1 MGATTNKNPKFTF
14 IIPSYNRFDKLTNLL
29 NQIKG
34 YDNTSV
40 IIFNDASIDKR
51 YETLPSIFNNLTIIN
66 NRSNNGKKL
75 YSNTVISLLNSAENT
90 DFDYVV
96 MLADDFILC
105 DNFIELLSGI
115 VNEYDIIN
123 IFSIHES
130 NWTYRGWIDGAF
142 ACSKNAMSI
151 IKNKIKPTI
160 SGNNGM
166 STGVW
171 KGVTTSFWKD
181 NGSKYKL
188 VTLNYS
194 LTQHDGNDDSKL
206 HPVHRLKTPIVARN
220 FYNNFY
226 GNEIK
231 IIGDSTIK
239 QTVQKKKDTSSGNSI
254 ATPNI
259 SKTPNVSKTTE
270 IEKTPVESKPKQS
283 VVNSPIEF
291 DKTRLNSIKKSLNQQ
306 NQSRI
311 NKITDDVFLAKT
323 RKRNLRLGGR

>member
-1 MGATTNKNPKFTF
+1 MSDTTNKNSKFTF
-14 IIPSYNRFDKLTNLL
+14 IIPSYNRYDKLTNLL
-29 NQIKG
+29 NQIKS

-40 IIFNDASIDKR
+40 IVFNDASIDKR
-51 YETLPSIFNNLTIIN
+51 YEALPSIFDNLTIIN
-66 NRSNNGKKL
+66 NPNNNGKKL

-171 KGVTTSFWKD
+171 KAVTTSFWKD
-181 NGSKYKL
+181 SSSKYKL

-206 HPVHRLKTPIVARN
+206 HPAHRLKTPIVAHN
-220 FYNNFY
+220 FYNDFY
-226 GNEIK
+226 GDKIK

-239 QTVQKKKDTSSGNSI
+239 QTVQKKKYISSGKSI
-254 ATPNI
+254 ATRNI
-259 SKTPNVSKTTE
+259 SKTGDT
-270 IEKTPVESKPKQS
+270 EKTPVELKPNQS
-283 VVNSPIEF
+283 VINSPIEF

-311 NKITDDVFLAKT
+311 NKINDDVFLAKT